1 MGLKILMILYSV
13 PKCSLSMGP
22 ISLPLLLAS
31 NKIFLLWFFVSPAS
45 GFTLFSTCFKKPV
58 PCWTMCSTVNPLLRL
73 TLCTSSAENL
83 RSLDLKFF
91 GWDQFRKSSEMSRSL
106 ILLLL
111 FLAFKELISFPATFN
126 SCSRYLILPFWYLA
140 CFWYLHDIRSD
151 GMLLSIKLGLVFAQ
165 YMWKHQLQLLHIKP
179 LVTKLRHANTSLG
192 DFLKTFYVLS
202 RF

>member
-58 PCWTMCSTVNPLLRL
+58 LCWS
-73 TLCTSSAENL
+73 TSSTLTVAQLNMRYIIFREPTGPL
-83 RSLDLKFF
+83 DLEFLSLDQLC
-91 GWDQFRKSSEMSRSL
+91 KSSEMSWSL

-111 FLAFKELISFPATFN
+111 FSPFKEFMIVMYYCIPEH
-126 SCSRYLILPFWYLA
+126 CST
-140 CFWYLHDIRSD
+140 CFSHQWHQRVFKF
-151 GMLLSIKLGLVFAQ
+151 GTTWFCKKFLSNE
-165 YMWKHQLQLLHIKP
+165 
-179 LVTKLRHANTSLG
+179 T
-192 DFLKTFYVLS
+192 
-202 RF
+202 